1 MCDNQGNQQFNVK
14 ITDVALVPDC
24 AFNLFSLS
32 KRLKKGWS
40 LHGNANALTL
50 SSPDGACKLR
60 FDIKIT
66 TPNGVL
72 FAICMKRSHAEHAN
86 VVTNGNRNEKM
97 TKMSVLQAHEKLGHI
112 NARATVQIAESLG
125 WKLTGNQTINCA
137 SCAAGKAKQKS
148 LNKVKILDP
157 DDEKNW
163 YRAYL
168 DISTVRKAENMP
180 VPPNPNWRI
189 IVLGTNVQLKFS
201 HFFKSKNNMVE
212 PTCKLLHRWGQAG
225 IAIKKLRM
233 DNAGENIALEKR
245 LKSES
250 WKNPVEVEYTA
261 RDTPQQN
268 SVAEVAFYAL
278 ANKARAAM
286 HQANLPVEMQFR
298 LFGEI
303 FTTITLLD
311 GLTIIEVDGL
321 KQSRYEHVFKK
332 KLKFVKYL
340 RTIGEAGTVKITSD
354 TTPKLQDRGI
364 HCIFVGYSLNH
375 PEGCYRMYDPATHR
389 VRQSRDVVWLHRMFY
404 EQRNNNAEL
413 NTKDVSVGNW
423 LNNEE
428 SGHRFVQVWGGGVIE
443 DQPATVYQEEND
455 PGPIND
461 ELEENNGNSVDNDVQ
476 PNNNN
481 NNNTST
487 VTTSGRISR
496 QPARLIEEMGETALT
511 AAEQNYYFALSEYLE
526 YGCVGAGIGS
536 GIANTNELKV
546 IGYDEAM
553 QRKDKNE
560 WMGSINEKHDRMLK
574 NKVWMVVKKKD
585 VPKNADII
593 DSTWAM
599 KKKANGQYRARLAAR
614 GFKQTHG
621 KSFEYHDISSPV
633 VHDITVHIVLTILL
647 MSGWA
652 AHIVDVNG
660 AFLLGEFKENEH
672 IYMKVPKGFE
682 CFYSS
687 DVLLYLRKT
696 LYGVKN
702 AAKAFWRLLLGIM
715 NSMGYKRNHAD
726 PCLYYKWDSTVG
738 LIMWISFIDDML
750 VVCNEKYMDD
760 VKQKFTN
767 TVDCDDMG
775 AMVEY
780 IGTKIDIDKTKCELK
795 ITQPVLVQSLRDEFE
810 FENPNNCPET
820 PAPASTHLMASGK
833 SLSPEK
839 QTKYRSGVGK
849 LLFF

>member
-1 MCDNQGNQQFNVK
+1 
-14 ITDVALVPDC
+14 
-24 AFNLFSLS
+24 
-32 KRLKKGWS
+32 
-40 LHGNANALTL
+40 
-50 SSPDGACKLR
+50 
-60 FDIKIT
+60 
-66 TPNGVL
+66 
-72 FAICMKRSHAEHAN
+72 
-86 VVTNGNRNEKM
+86 
-97 TKMSVLQAHEKLGHI
+97 
-112 NARATVQIAESLG
+112 
-125 WKLTGNQTINCA
+125 
-137 SCAAGKAKQKS
+137 
-148 LNKVKILDP
+148 
-157 DDEKNW
+157 
-163 YRAYL
+163 
-168 DISTVRKAENMP
+168 
-180 VPPNPNWRI
+180 
-189 IVLGTNVQLKFS
+189 
-201 HFFKSKNNMVE
+201 
-212 PTCKLLHRWGQAG
+212 
-225 IAIKKLRM
+225 
-233 DNAGENIALEKR
+233 
-245 LKSES
+245 
-250 WKNPVEVEYTA
+250 
-261 RDTPQQN
+261 
-268 SVAEVAFYAL
+268 
-278 ANKARAAM
+278 M
-286 HQANLPVEMQFR
+286 HQANLPMDMRFR

-311 GLTIIEVDGL
+311 GLMVIEVDGI
-321 KQSRYEHVFKK
+321 KRSRYEHIFKEK
-332 KLKFVKYL
+332 PKFVKYL

-364 HCIFVGYSLNH
+364 HCIFVGYALNH
-375 PEGCYRMYDPATHR
+375 PEGCFRMYDPATHR

-404 EQRNNNAEL
+404 EKRNNNTEL
-413 NTKDVSVGNW
+413 NTKNVSVGNW
-423 LNNEE
+423 LNNSEG
-428 SGHRFVQVWGGGVIE
+428 GHRFVEVGEGVIE
-443 DQPATVYQEEND
+443 DQSITTQQEEEHD
-455 PGPIND
+455 PGPLND
-461 ELEENNGNSVDNDVQ
+461 EVEENNAVGN
-476 PNNNN
+476 PNNNGVLPGTN
-481 NNNTST
+481 NNNAST

-496 QPARLIEEMGETALT
+496 QPARLIEEMGGTALT

-553 QRKDKNE
+553 QRKDKTE
-560 WMGSINEKHDRMLK
+560 WMNSINEEHDRMLK
-574 NKVWMVVKKKD
+574 NKVWSVVKKMD
-585 VPKNADII
+585 VPRNADII

-599 KKKANGQYRARLAAR
+599 KKKANGQYRACLAAL

-633 VHDITVHIVLTILL
+633 VHNITVRIVLTILL

-682 CFYSS
+682 RFFSL

-715 NSMGYKRNHAD
+715 NSMGYKRNCAD
-726 PCLYYKWDSTVG
+726 PCLYYKWDSTMG

-767 TVDCDDMG
+767 TVYCEDMG

-780 IGTKIDIDKTKCELK
+780 IGTKIDIDKTKRELK
-795 ITQPVLVQSLRDEFE
+795 ITQPVLVQSLQDEFE

-839 QTKYRSGVGK
+839 QSSGVGK
-849 LLFF
+849 LLYLTKWSRPEIANSVWELTRFMTLAYPTNYKAMERVMQHVLSTPDRGVIMQPNMDWDRNDGFLFTVEGMSDSGDATEPESRRVCRSF